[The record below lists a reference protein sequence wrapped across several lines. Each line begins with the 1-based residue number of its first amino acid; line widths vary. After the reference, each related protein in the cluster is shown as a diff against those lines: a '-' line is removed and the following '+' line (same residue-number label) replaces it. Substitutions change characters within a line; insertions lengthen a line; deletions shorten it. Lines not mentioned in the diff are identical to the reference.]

1 MVGAQRTSQKKNRI
15 LGWGWGGVVRGETN
29 CQKGKQGQ
37 KPKPKR
43 ERHLH
48 HPHSGPLVLNS
59 WVTPDPHQETRKLKE
74 KKTPFPTPNQFTKY
88 TPTSQKK
95 GFGERLFLQSCAPP
109 HETLPAR
116 IQLPLL
122 GALRRLAPSG
132 LSFSWVVFYLK
143 QEVQS
148 AFLLSVKGL
157 DRKGPPRQDGAGSPA
172 RPCGEPGLRRACT
185 ARGRGPR
192 PRRRCLRS
200 WETRRNLRPWPQ
212 AQVLASAGDDVSV
225 SGDA

>member
-1 MVGAQRTSQKKNRI
+1 M
-15 LGWGWGGVVRGETN
+15 RGETN

-157 DRKGPPRQDGAGSPA
+157 DRKGPPRQDGARQPSPPLRGA
-172 RPCGEPGLRRACT
+172 RPQEGMHCTRSGPSSSSEVSEELGDSSESASVAPGPGSRQRR
-185 ARGRGPR
+185 
-192 PRRRCLRS
+192 
-200 WETRRNLRPWPQ
+200 
-212 AQVLASAGDDVSV
+212 
-225 SGDA
+225 